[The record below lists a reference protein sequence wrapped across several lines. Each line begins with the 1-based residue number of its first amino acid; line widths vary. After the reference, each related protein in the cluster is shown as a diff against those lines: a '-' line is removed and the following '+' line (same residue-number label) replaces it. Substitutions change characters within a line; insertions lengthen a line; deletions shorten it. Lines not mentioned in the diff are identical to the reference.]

1 MRNDNLA
8 VLEEKIG
15 YSFRNR
21 ELLEN
26 ALKHTS
32 FVNERR
38 RGEKSNERLEFLG
51 DSVLSLTVAEYLFSQ
66 NDRYP
71 EGEMTKMRA
80 NLVCEAALS
89 EYAAKIS
96 LGDFL
101 YLGHGEEIGGG
112 RHRPSI
118 TSDAFEAVI
127 AAIYLD
133 GGFDTAK
140 KFILRFIE
148 EKLSQNYTEE
158 DYKTIFQEVIQKN
171 PEEKIRYVLVG
182 ETGPDHDKRFKVE
195 LMLNSNV
202 IASAEGKSKKQA
214 EQLAAKEALELMGE

>member
-80 NLVCEAALS
+80 NIVCEAALS